1 MNTQSIPDA
10 DLTISTQE
18 ADTGEMGQKLLI
30 SGDKIALRMWDEQ
43 PGEAEAKSPR
53 SSSYETA
60 GYVIEG
66 RAELTMEGK
75 TIVLEPGISWIVP
88 QGAEHSYKILEP
100 FRAIEAT
107 NPPARG
113 YTTGQ

>member
-1 MNTQSIPDA
+1 MNIQSTPDA
-10 DLTISTQE
+10 DLTVSTQDAE
-18 ADTGEMGQKLLI
+18 TGNMGQKLLI
-30 SGDKIALRMWDEQ
+30 SGDKIALRMWDEA
-43 PGEAEAKSPR
+43 PGDAASKSAR

-66 RAELTMEGK
+66 RAELTIAGK
-75 TIVLEPGISWIVP
+75 TIVLEPGISWVVP
-88 QGAEHSYKILEP
+88 QGTEHSYKILER